1 MVTFSVDYRS
11 PPSGLG
17 QIIHPNGDMELVHY
31 DGCSYN
37 NYPYT
42 EDHYFDSELDSI
54 EDWVPVFQLL
64 REKGVEKVYDSE
76 MSYDEVGFDRDQ
88 MTSLE
93 NWILIITDR
102 FYLMSAEP
110 SGEGL

>member
-17 QIIHPNGDMELVHY
+17 QIIHPNGNMELIHS
-31 DGCSYN
+31 DGCSMDN
-37 NYPYT
+37 PRTVYT
-42 EDHYFDSELDSI
+42 EDYYFDSELQSV
-54 EDWVPVFQLL
+54 EDWTPVFKLL

-76 MSYDEVGFDRDQ
+76 MSFDEEGFDKNL

-93 NWILIITDR
+93 NWISIITDR
-102 FYLMSAEP
+102 FSY
-110 SGEGL
+110 